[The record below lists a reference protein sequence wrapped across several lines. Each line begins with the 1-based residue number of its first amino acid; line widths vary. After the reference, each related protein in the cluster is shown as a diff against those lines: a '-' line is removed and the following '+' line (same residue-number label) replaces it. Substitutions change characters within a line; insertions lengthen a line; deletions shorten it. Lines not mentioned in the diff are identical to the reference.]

1 MLRQNGPS
9 LLRLAAWLACRLSLV
24 WVLCAPTA
32 HAAFEANDAEW
43 QGTSELL
50 ALARSELGTPRV
62 VIVGTLDYEALKP
75 EDGVLVL
82 HPEVE
87 IDREEMGA
95 FLAAGGRLALLD
107 DRGKATAFLAQYRIA
122 RVEAPLRPALALR
135 NNQNLAIA
143 VPYVQQVAGQEQNR
157 HPIVRD
163 VDRVVTNHPTALSHP
178 DLTMVLQIPAIGEPN
193 ATLAVTGVI
202 GKRGRLFA
210 MGDPSALIN
219 LMLKY
224 PGNRSF
230 AKSLLR
236 YLVEKDDW
244 GERGGKLYI
253 VTNGFRQRGHFGGV
267 SGVTRELRDAV
278 DALKDA
284 LRETHETGFSGGFS
298 LVLAAIALAVSLV
311 WAMGHALRIYR
322 RYVPRYAL
330 ATPLVAQGGAVGRA
344 AVLSA
349 PTTDRA
355 LVLAEIRSALVEALS
370 ERLGVDPRA
379 ASPRLLA
386 EIEQKG
392 GLGPEGLHALRA
404 LLFELDRGLRH
415 LATRQKL
422 RVSSAQV
429 EVLHQKMM
437 EILSEIDQRRG
448 P

>member
-1 MLRQNGPS
+1 M
-9 LLRLAAWLACRLSLV
+9 
-24 WVLCAPTA
+24 WVLRAPSA
-32 HAAFEANDAEW
+32 RAAAFEANDAEW
-43 QGTSELL
+43 QGGSELL
-50 ALARSELGTPRV
+50 AIARAELERERV
-62 VIVGTLDYEALKP
+62 AIAGTLDYEALKP

-87 IDREEMGA
+87 LDREEMGA
-95 FLAAGGRLALLD
+95 FLAAGGRLGLLD
-107 DRGKATAFLAQYRIA
+107 DRGKAAAFLAQYRIG

-135 NNQNLAIA
+135 DNANLAIA

-178 DLTMVLQIPAIGEPN
+178 DLTMVLQIPAVGEPN

-219 LMLKY
+219 LMLRY
-224 PGNRSF
+224 PGNRAF
-230 AKSLLR
+230 AKSLVR
-236 YLVEKDDW
+236 YLVEKDEW

-253 VTNGFRQRGHFGGV
+253 VANGFRQRGHFGGV

-278 DALKDA
+278 DALKEA
-284 LRETHETGFSGGFS
+284 LGEAHANGLSGAIS
-298 LVLAAIALAVSLV
+298 LVLAAIALAVTLV
-311 WAMGHALRIYR
+311 WAFGHALRVYK

-349 PTTDRA
+349 PSTDRA

-370 ERLGVDPRA
+370 ERTGVDPRA
-379 ASPRLLA
+379 ASPRLVA

-392 GLGPEGLHALRA
+392 VLGTEGLHALRA
-404 LLFELDRGLRH
+404 LIAELDRGVEH

-422 RVSSAQV
+422 KVLPAHI

-448 P
+448 VSGPDPRGSEA

>member
-1 MLRQNGPS
+1 M
-9 LLRLAAWLACRLSLV
+9 
-24 WVLCAPTA
+24 WVLGAPA
-32 HAAFEANDAEW
+32 ARAAFEPNDAEW
-43 QGTSELL
+43 QGGSELL
-50 ALARSELGTPRV
+50 AIARAELGQERV
-62 VIVGTLDYEALKP
+62 ALVGTLDYEALKP

-87 IDREEMGA
+87 LDRDEMGA
-95 FLAAGGRLALLD
+95 FLAAGGRLGLLD
-107 DRGKATAFLAQYRIA
+107 DRGKAASFLAQYRIG

-135 NNQNLAIA
+135 DNGNLAIA

-178 DLTMVLQIPAIGEPN
+178 DLTMVLQIPAVGEPN

-219 LMLKY
+219 LMLRY
-224 PGNRSF
+224 PGNRTF
-230 AKSLLR
+230 AKSLIR
-236 YLVEKDDW
+236 YLVEKDEW
-244 GERGGKLYI
+244 GERGGKLYL
-253 VTNGFRQRGHFGGV
+253 VVNDFRQRGHFGGV

-284 LRETHETGFSGGFS
+284 LGEAHENGLSGALS
-298 LVLAAIALAVSLV
+298 LVLAALSLAVTLV
-311 WAMGHALRIYR
+311 WAFGHALRVYR

-344 AVLSA
+344 AVLAA
-349 PTTDRA
+349 PSTDRA
-355 LVLAEIRSALVEALS
+355 LVLAEIRSALVEALA
-370 ERLGVDPRA
+370 ERAGVDPRA

-386 EIEQKG
+386 EVEAKG
-392 GLGPEGLHALRA
+392 VLGPEGLRA
-404 LLFELDRGLRH
+404 LGALLAELDRGLRH
-415 LATRQKL
+415 LAARQKL
-422 RVSSAQV
+422 RVSPAHV

-448 P
+448 SSGAEPPAGRDA